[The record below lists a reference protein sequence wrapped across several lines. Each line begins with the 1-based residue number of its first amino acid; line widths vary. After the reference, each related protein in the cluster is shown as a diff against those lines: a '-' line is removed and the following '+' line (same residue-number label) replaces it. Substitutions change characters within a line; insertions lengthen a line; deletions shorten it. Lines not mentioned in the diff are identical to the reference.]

1 MTCFENKKK
10 YYLIM
15 VLTIIFLISFCSI
28 GFSSTLRKGFPAPT
42 FTLKTIDGE
51 FFTLE
56 DLKEKQKLLI
66 LYFYSQDNYDSLI
79 GVKKLVE
86 YFEDHII
93 QEKYEVFLV
102 NTQEKL
108 QEKNIELIKVYLS
121 DNKIP
126 FPVILDNQKKVS
138 GLYNI
143 NTLPTTIF
151 LDNNLVVKRIYPGLV
166 SNQQTLIFQYMSYF
180 LASEKKE
187 IPKKEKKE
195 KKEVVEEPDTCTCIK
210 KSFFAILNNIKSKMD
225 SCLYGNEKKNK
236 VEIN

>member
-108 QEKNIELIKVYLS
+108 QEKDTELMKVYLS

-126 FPVILDNQKKVS
+126 FPIILDNQKEVS
-138 GLYNI
+138 ELYNI
-143 NTLPTTIF
+143 DTLPTAIF
-151 LDNNLVVKRIYPGLV
+151 LDNNLVIKRIYPGLV
-166 SNQQTLIFQYMSYF
+166 SNQQTLMFQYMSYF
-180 LASEKKE
+180 LASEKKR

-195 KKEVVEEPDTCTCIK
+195 KKEVVEEPDVCTCIK
-210 KSFFAILNNIKSKMD
+210 KPSF
-225 SCLYGNEKKNK
+225 
-236 VEIN
+236 